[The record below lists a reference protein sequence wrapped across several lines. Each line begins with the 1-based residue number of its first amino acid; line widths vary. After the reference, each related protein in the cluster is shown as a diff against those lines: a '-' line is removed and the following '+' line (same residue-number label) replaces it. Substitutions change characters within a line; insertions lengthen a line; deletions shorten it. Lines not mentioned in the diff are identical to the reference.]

1 MNKRVELLKNQID
14 KDKWQYDYPLMDWL
28 QAKVLEAEEGEV
40 KMQFTVEK
48 YMLNPIGILHGG
60 IMATILDEVMG
71 AASFTLGRPTGFATI
86 NMSVDY
92 LQSAKEGDIVI
103 GVGKVLRAGK
113 TILHLDSKLFS
124 AENKLLAKAT
134 SNMIATSVQL
144 PI

>member
-124 AENKLLAKAT
+124 ADNKLLAKAT

>member
-1 MNKRVELLKNQID
+1 MNSRVQFLKNQID

-28 QAKVLEAEEGEV
+28 QAKVIEVEEGEV
-40 KMQFTVEK
+40 KMKFSTEK

-60 IMATILDEVMG
+60 IMATMLDEVMG

-92 LQSAKEGDIVI
+92 LQPAKTGEIIYGI
-103 GVGKVLRAGK
+103 GKVLRAGK
-113 TILHLDSKLFS
+113 TVLHIESRLLNAD
-124 AENKLLAKAT
+124 NKIIAKAT
-134 SNMIATSVQL
+134 ANMIATSVQI

>member
-1 MNKRVELLKNQID
+1 MNKRVELLRNQID

-124 AENKLLAKAT
+124 ADNKLLAKAT